1 MSRHYT
7 GKRYSIIMSLSLEMG
22 ISCGSHIGRLKFDI
36 FIVVLRLYIDLHTCL
51 YIVGVVGY
59 STVYTAVKI

>member
-1 MSRHYT
+1 
-7 GKRYSIIMSLSLEMG
+7 MSLSLEMG

-36 FIVVLRLYIDLHTCL
+36 FIVVLTLYIDLHNCL